1 MYQTKITSQGTIS
14 IPAALRQKYG
24 LKIGEV
30 VTLEDNG
37 TITIV
42 KNPDFNTLREQ
53 NKKYLTPDS
62 AEYRNGDGFTAHT
75 QEHYGKQ

>member
-14 IPAALRQKYG
+14 LPAALRQKYG

-37 TITIV
+37 KITIV

-53 NKKYLTPDS
+53 NKKYLTPNS
-62 AEYRNGDGFTAHT
+62 AGYQNGDGLTAHA